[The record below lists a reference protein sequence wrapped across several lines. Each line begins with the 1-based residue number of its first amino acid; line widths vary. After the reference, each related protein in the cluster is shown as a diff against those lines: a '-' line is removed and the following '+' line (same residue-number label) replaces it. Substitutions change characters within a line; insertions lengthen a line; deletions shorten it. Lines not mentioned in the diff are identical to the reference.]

1 MRKLIATSLI
11 AFSFIASAPANAGGV
26 PVIDASNIAQAIA
39 TLQQL
44 QKTYGVESKQLS
56 TGLKQLDEAVTAA
69 IRLQTQI
76 DQLERQF
83 ESLTGNRDMGTL
95 LNGRGA
101 KDARRVASKLGDI
114 HATLQGEEGALPPGH
129 PLTGRLTE
137 MRNRF
142 SIPQAA
148 TVFDVSRVP
157 EKVAAHDFA
166 SETTAT
172 TIVLSEDSFG
182 RANASI
188 DRVEVLLGA
197 LDTDTPDL
205 KASVDL
211 NTRMLGEL
219 AFMLADAQRVDAALA
234 QMVGALANESLRDR
248 EAGKRRLSFAD

>member
-1 MRKLIATSLI
+1 MRKLIAKSLI
-11 AFSFIASAPANAGGV
+11 ALSLLATVPANAGGV
-26 PVIDASNIAQAIA
+26 PVIDASSIAQAIA

-56 TGLKQLDEAVTAA
+56 TGLKQLDEAITAA
-69 IRLQTQI
+69 NRLQTQI

-83 ESLTGNRDMGTL
+83 ESLTGNRDMGAL
-95 LNGRGA
+95 LNGRTN
-101 KDARRVASKLGDI
+101 KDARRIASKIGDI
-114 HATLQGEEGALPPGH
+114 HATLQGEEGALPPDH
-129 PLTGRLTE
+129 PFAGRLTQ
-137 MRNRF
+137 MRTRF
-142 SIPQAA
+142 AIPDAA
-148 TVFDVSRVP
+148 TIFDEARVP

-172 TIVLSEDSFG
+172 AIVLSEDSFD

-188 DRVEVLLGA
+188 NRVESLLGA
-197 LDTDTPDL
+197 IDTETPDL

-219 AFMLADAQRVDAALA
+219 AFMLADAQRVDAAVG

-248 EAGKRRLSFAD
+248 ETGKRRLSFAD

>member
-1 MRKLIATSLI
+1 MRKLIGVSLV
-11 AFSFIASAPANAGGV
+11 AMSLAVSAPAKAGGV
-26 PVIDASNIAQAIA
+26 PVIDASSIAQAIA

-56 TGLKQLDEAVTAA
+56 TGLKQLEEAVKAA

-83 ESLTGNRDMGTL
+83 ESLTGNRDMGAL
-95 LNGRGA
+95 LNGSA
-101 KDARRVASKLGDI
+101 IKDARRIASKIGDI
-114 HATLQGEEGALPPGH
+114 HATLQGEEGALPPDH
-129 PLTGRLTE
+129 PLAGRLTE
-137 MRNRF
+137 MRDRF
-142 SIPQAA
+142 AIPQAA
-148 TVFDVSRVP
+148 SVFDVTRAP

-172 TIVLSEDSFG
+172 TIVLSEDSFD

-188 DRVEVLLGA
+188 GRVESLLGA
-197 LDTDTPDL
+197 VDTETPDL

-219 AFMLADAQRVDAALA
+219 AFMLADAQRVDASMA
-234 QMVGALANESLRDR
+234 QMIGALANESLRDR
-248 EAGKRRLSFAD
+248 ETGKRRLSFAD

>member
-1 MRKLIATSLI
+1 MRKLIAKSLLALSLLI
-11 AFSFIASAPANAGGV
+11 SVPANAGGV

-56 TGLKQLDEAVTAA
+56 TGLKQLDEAITAA
-69 IRLQTQI
+69 KRLQTQI

-83 ESLTGNRDMGTL
+83 ESLTGNRDMGAL
-95 LNGRGA
+95 LNGSA
-101 KDARRVASKLGDI
+101 IKDARRIASKIGDI
-114 HATLQGEEGALPPGH
+114 HATLQGEEGALPPDH
-129 PLTGRLTE
+129 PLAGRLTQ
-137 MRNRF
+137 MRARF
-142 SIPQAA
+142 AIPDAA
-148 TVFDVSRVP
+148 SVFDETRVP

-172 TIVLSEDSFG
+172 AIVLSEDSFD

-188 DRVEVLLGA
+188 DRVESLLGA
-197 LDTDTPDL
+197 VDSATPDL

-219 AFMLADAQRVDAALA
+219 AFMLADAQRVDAAVG

-248 EAGKRRLSFAD
+248 ETGKRRLSFAD